1 MNKIK
6 VSIINKPEICDERLI
21 SSLTKL
27 TFSKK
32 LANSDDIRE
41 QLLDIDSTTTNIAE
55 NTLKFN
61 HTTLLEH
68 IGGITFLL
76 SNISRSNQL
85 QIVRHRVSF
94 SYTASST
101 HYINY
106 ADAQGDNVKN
116 YFVTPIEIMESNRGV
131 QEKYQESCIKSIREY
146 AELIQLGVK
155 PEVARDV
162 LPNSFRSDLLMT
174 TNLRSLKNF
183 FNLRLCG
190 VNTTEINYTA
200 MLMYKEIQKLFPM
213 VAKYLVPDCA
223 QPCHGCCNQG
233 KRIENCCFKGWSL
246 EKMEE
251 KYRILNQNS

>member
-116 YFVTPIEIMESNRGV
+116 YFVTPIEIMESNR
-131 QEKYQESCIKSIREY
+131 
-146 AELIQLGVK
+146 
-155 PEVARDV
+155 DV
-162 LPNSFRSDLLMT
+162 
-174 TNLRSLKNF
+174 
-183 FNLRLCG
+183 
-190 VNTTEINYTA
+190 
-200 MLMYKEIQKLFPM
+200 
-213 VAKYLVPDCA
+213 
-223 QPCHGCCNQG
+223 
-233 KRIENCCFKGWSL
+233 
-246 EKMEE
+246 
-251 KYRILNQNS
+251 

>member
-116 YFVTPIEIMESNRGV
+116 YFVTPID
-131 QEKYQESCIKSIREY
+131 
-146 AELIQLGVK
+146 AAPVK
-155 PEVARDV
+155 V
-162 LPNSFRSDLLMT
+162 NIF
-174 TNLRSLKNF
+174 
-183 FNLRLCG
+183 CG
-190 VNTTEINYTA
+190 R
-200 MLMYKEIQKLFPM
+200 QHRRF
-213 VAKYLVPDCA
+213 
-223 QPCHGCCNQG
+223 
-233 KRIENCCFKGWSL
+233 
-246 EKMEE
+246 
-251 KYRILNQNS
+251 